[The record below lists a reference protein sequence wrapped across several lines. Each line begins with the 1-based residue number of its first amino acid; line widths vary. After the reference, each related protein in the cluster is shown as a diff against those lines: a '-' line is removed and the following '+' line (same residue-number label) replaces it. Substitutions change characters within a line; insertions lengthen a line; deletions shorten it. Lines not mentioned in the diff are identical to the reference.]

1 MRALKVTAVV
11 ALLAFGLGLA
21 ADLAGTAAAEE
32 KEKNAKAATC
42 RVILGTVKVK
52 ETNKDG
58 NAWDINNGKPDLF
71 VRIRNLT
78 NKGVKDFDTNEKEDT
93 FEADFNVA
101 TILAQEGDEIQFE
114 VLDKDVAAND
124 TIGKMRVRLTAEVLK
139 KGTHNFTFDQVRSMT
154 VEFRAQK

>member
-1 MRALKVTAVV
+1 MRALKVTAAV
-11 ALLAFGLGLA
+11 ALLAFGLGLV
-21 ADLAGTAAAEE
+21 ADLAATAVAQEE
-32 KEKNAKAATC
+32 KAKAATC

-78 NKGVKDFDTNEKEDT
+78 QKGIKDFDSNEKEDT
-93 FEADFNVA
+93 YEADFNVA
-101 TILAQEGDEIQFE
+101 TILAQEGDEVQFE

-124 TIGKMRVRLTAEVLK
+124 TVGKVTIKLTPEVMK
-139 KGTHNFTFDQVRSMT
+139 KGTHNLTFDQVRSMT
-154 VEFRAQK
+154 IEFRAQK